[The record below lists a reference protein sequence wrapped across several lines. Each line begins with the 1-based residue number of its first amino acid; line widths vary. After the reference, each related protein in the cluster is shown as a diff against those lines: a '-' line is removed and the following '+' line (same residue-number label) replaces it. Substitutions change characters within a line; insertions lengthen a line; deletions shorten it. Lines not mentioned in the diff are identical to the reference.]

1 LESFCEWSLDATKTK
16 RRATF
21 EEPLV
26 GLCFLP
32 LPAESL
38 PVSPMKAPFASSFPT
53 PQKTELTLT
62 HAFALLPAHLRRA
75 AKTRYQ
81 FLERR
86 LARQR
91 ADLPTDSELLR
102 LEKRSKGLQAN
113 LYLWPK
119 DSPTWYVPADLIAE
133 FSLPAFLKL
142 KQGQRPGDL
151 MNDAFRELERARR
164 RRQELET
171 RIAQSELALADFSF
185 LVLNAGRE
193 LEAGLNSG
201 TSELL
206 AHAKNGDRELAERVQ
221 RLHSESALRLCRICE
236 VTWLP
241 PPTKKKQTQKQE
253 QQRLP
258 YRSYFAFTGEFIRVA
273 KSAENGDAMLRL
285 MPANHYWLHVLTGEG
300 SHVWLEKP
308 RGSKPSPRA
317 IRDAAIL
324 AIHHS
329 KLGRGMSGEV
339 RFATRADV
347 EKRKKLA
354 TGKVLVQRC
363 ETMTCKYTDVE
374 LQRILATH
382 HERT

>member
-1 LESFCEWSLDATKTK
+1 
-16 RRATF
+16 
-21 EEPLV
+21 
-26 GLCFLP
+26 
-32 LPAESL
+32 
-38 PVSPMKAPFASSFPT
+38 
-53 PQKTELTLT
+53 
-62 HAFALLPAHLRRA
+62 
-75 AKTRYQ
+75 
-81 FLERR
+81 
-86 LARQR
+86 
-91 ADLPTDSELLR
+91 
-102 LEKRSKGLQAN
+102 
-113 LYLWPK
+113 
-119 DSPTWYVPADLIAE
+119 
-133 FSLPAFLKL
+133 
-142 KQGQRPGDL
+142 
-151 MNDAFRELERARR
+151 
-164 RRQELET
+164 
-171 RIAQSELALADFSF
+171 
-185 LVLNAGRE
+185 
-193 LEAGLNSG
+193 
-201 TSELL
+201 
-206 AHAKNGDRELAERVQ
+206 
-221 RLHSESALRLCRICE
+221 